1 MLRVIQDIYYE
12 INEKI
17 INIQGHYDILT
28 NNKYIEDLIEKF
40 SKVVSELNLNSE
52 KNKNQDIECF
62 KGLSLILSELL
73 NKYNSKETINENLI
87 NLNNKYEQNVNLLFD
102 NVISNNSN
110 SKNKLINYS
119 AHFTYLYCE
128 SFMNLYILISKF

>member
-1 MLRVIQDIYYE
+1 MLRDIYDE

-40 SKVVSELNLNSE
+40 FKVVLNLNIE

-62 KGLSLILSELL
+62 KGL
-73 NKYNSKETINENLI
+73 
-87 NLNNKYEQNVNLLFD
+87 
-102 NVISNNSN
+102 
-110 SKNKLINYS
+110 
-119 AHFTYLYCE
+119 
-128 SFMNLYILISKF
+128 

>member
-1 MLRVIQDIYYE
+1 MKDNIISTIEESNKMKQKQIGSHKESNIIFSSNSNDIPKMLRDIQDIYDE

-40 SKVVSELNLNSE
+40 FKVVSELNLNIE

-73 NKYNSKETINENLI
+73 NNIIQKKQLM
-87 NLNNKYEQNVNLLFD
+87 K
-102 NVISNNSN
+102 
-110 SKNKLINYS
+110 
-119 AHFTYLYCE
+119 
-128 SFMNLYILISKF
+128 ILSI